1 MYVKGL
7 KNAYDD
13 NNQDNATNS
22 EFGSY
27 EPELKRQSPKA
38 NDTAAGAGSSDSQD
52 PAPRAVSPQEQ
63 LHQHLEV
70 YALAQRFAV
79 RGLPEQVL
87 TAVAADVKARRE
99 LLGELVREVYGTKKK
114 DEFLR
119 GFVVGLVVNDW
130 EAWSKEEGMRRL
142 LMEGGEFVV
151 DLVSRVKG
159 F

>member
-13 NNQDNATNS
+13 GNRDNATNS
-22 EFGSY
+22 EFDGY
-27 EPELKRQSPKA
+27 EPELKRQSPNA
-38 NDTAAGAGSSDSQD
+38 NGSTAAGAGASE

-130 EAWSKEEGMRRL
+130 EAWSKDEGMRRL
-142 LMEGGEFVV
+142 LVEGGEFVV